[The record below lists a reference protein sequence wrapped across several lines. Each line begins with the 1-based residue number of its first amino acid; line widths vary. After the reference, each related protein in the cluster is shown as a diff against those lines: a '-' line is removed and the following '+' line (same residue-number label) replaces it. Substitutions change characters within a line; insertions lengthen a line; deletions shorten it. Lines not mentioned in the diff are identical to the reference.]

1 MKDKK
6 IVITGGLGFIGSH
19 LANELSKNNEV
30 TVIDNGSTGD
40 LKNLEN
46 ENIEVIMK
54 DINEVNLKKI
64 FEDKDYVFH
73 HAAIAS
79 VPRSIENPIECHKV
93 NVTGSLKVLLAARDT
108 DVKKVINASSSAVY
122 GDNPNL
128 PLSEDDSLNPLS
140 PYAASKASSELYCK
154 VFNEVYGLKTVSL
167 RYFNVFGPK
176 QNPHSQYAAVIPK
189 FIYKMIKN
197 EPPKIYG
204 DGTQTRD
211 FIYVKDVVKIN
222 IKVAESNFTGVLNV
236 ARGESISVNKLFRLI
251 KEILDVE
258 VEPIY
263 TDPRPGDIK
272 HSWAD
277 ISLLKSKLKFKPGNF
292 KEQLKETIEWFKQQ
306 IYIQGQ
312 SS

>member
-1 MKDKK
+1 M
-6 IVITGGLGFIGSH
+6 
-19 LANELSKNNEV
+19 
-30 TVIDNGSTGD
+30 
-40 LKNLEN
+40 
-46 ENIEVIMK
+46 
-54 DINEVNLKKI
+54 
-64 FEDKDYVFH
+64 
-73 HAAIAS
+73 
-79 VPRSIENPIECHKV
+79 
-93 NVTGSLKVLLAARDT
+93 
-108 DVKKVINASSSAVY
+108 
-122 GDNPNL
+122 
-128 PLSEDDSLNPLS
+128 NPLS

>member
-1 MKDKK
+1 MSTMKDKK

-167 RYFNVFGPK
+167 RYFNVFWAK
-176 QNPHSQYAAVIPK
+176 TKS
-189 FIYKMIKN
+189 
-197 EPPKIYG
+197 
-204 DGTQTRD
+204 T
-211 FIYVKDVVKIN
+211 
-222 IKVAESNFTGVLNV
+222 FT
-236 ARGESISVNKLFRLI
+236 IC
-251 KEILDVE
+251 
-258 VEPIY
+258 
-263 TDPRPGDIK
+263 
-272 HSWAD
+272 
-277 ISLLKSKLKFKPGNF
+277 
-292 KEQLKETIEWFKQQ
+292 
-306 IYIQGQ
+306 
-312 SS
+312 SSYS

>member
-1 MKDKK
+1 
-6 IVITGGLGFIGSH
+6 
-19 LANELSKNNEV
+19 
-30 TVIDNGSTGD
+30 
-40 LKNLEN
+40 
-46 ENIEVIMK
+46 
-54 DINEVNLKKI
+54 
-64 FEDKDYVFH
+64 
-73 HAAIAS
+73 
-79 VPRSIENPIECHKV
+79 
-93 NVTGSLKVLLAARDT
+93 
-108 DVKKVINASSSAVY
+108 
-122 GDNPNL
+122 
-128 PLSEDDSLNPLS
+128 
-140 PYAASKASSELYCK
+140 
-154 VFNEVYGLKTVSL
+154 
-167 RYFNVFGPK
+167 
-176 QNPHSQYAAVIPK
+176 
-189 FIYKMIKN
+189 MIKN